1 MCRPP
6 ANNVPERGLWTD
18 LALHVHDDH
27 RVRAVAHH
35 KVFRV
40 LGQQEDVVDCDVGAS

>member
-1 MCRPP
+1 MCY
-6 ANNVPERGLWTD
+6 

-27 RVRAVAHH
+27 GVGAVAHH

-40 LGQQEDVVDCDVGAS
+40 LGQKDDVVDGDVGSSRCS

>member
-1 MCRPP
+1 MFC
-6 ANNVPERGLWTD
+6 TD

-27 RVRAVAHH
+27 RVGAVAHH

-40 LGQQEDVVDCDVGAS
+40 LGQQEDVVDGDVGAS